1 MHLSTPPPLVAGDS
15 TMILILS
22 LCATFVN
29 GLGGGLTGVR
39 ARLDAFGVAAL
50 AVASGLGGS
59 VTRDLLIGR
68 PPAAFRDWRYLAVLG
83 GAGLVT
89 LLAFP
94 LLDRARRAIAVLD
107 AAGLSLFAVTGASIA
122 LDHRLAAPEA
132 VLLGAISG
140 VGGVVLRDVLIREV
154 PLVLRGGLSAISALV
169 GASIV
174 VIGVEAGGRDLLFA
188 LLGSLA
194 CFSIRIAADHYDWNL
209 PPLPYH
215 PRPKRDAGSSS
226 QRDVQRDRQPAIE
239 PDGDFNA
246 ADNSAVATRL
256 GHREHLAKLQQLV
269 RQELRS

>member
-1 MHLSTPPPLVAGDS
+1 
-15 TMILILS
+15 MILILS

-140 VGGVVLRDVLIREV
+140 LGGVVLRDVLIREV

-174 VIGVEAGGRDLLFA
+174 VIAVEAGGRDLLFA
-188 LLGSLA
+188 LLGALA

-215 PRPKRDAGSSS
+215 PRPKGDAGSSS